1 MLFQDGEL
9 LMRIG
14 IPKEIKDHEYRVG
27 VTPAGVSALKAH
39 GHEVLVETLADA
51 RIGLEDALY
60 EAAGAMITERN
71 EVYGCDMVIKVKEPQ
86 PSEVLLLRE
95 GQVLFCYLHL
105 APEPELTRGLLERK
119 VIGIAYETVTDA
131 QGNLPLL
138 IPMSE
143 VAGRLAVQAGAMA
156 LQIVHGGSGV
166 LLGGVPGV
174 APGRVVILGGGAS
187 GINAAKMALG
197 LGAEVTVLDLNLARL
212 RYLDDVF
219 GMRVKTRFSEPAA
232 IAELTREADLVIG
245 AVLIPGKR
253 APCLLT
259 RDMIKAMKPGS
270 ALVDI
275 AIDQGGCA
283 ETSRPTTH
291 SDPTYVEHGVVH
303 YCVTNMPGATARTST
318 LALTQATLPLA
329 LELADKGYAQ
339 ALLDNPGL
347 REGLNVFRGQVT
359 HRAVAADLGYAF
371 EAFAM
376 TAQTA

>member
-1 MLFQDGEL
+1 
-9 LMRIG
+9 MRIG

-27 VTPAGVSALKAH
+27 VTPVGVRALKAH
-39 GHEVLVETLADA
+39 GHDVLVETLAGA
-51 RIGLEDALY
+51 RIGFDDAQY
-60 EAAGAMITERN
+60 EVAGAMIAGRN
-71 EVYGCDMVIKVKEPQ
+71 EAYGCDMVIKVKEPQ
-86 PSEVLLLRE
+86 PSEIALLRE
-95 GQVLFCYLHL
+95 GQLLFCYLHL
-105 APEPELTRGLLERK
+105 APDPELTRGLLARK

-143 VAGRLAVQAGAMA
+143 VAGRIAVQAGATA
-156 LQIVHGGSGV
+156 LQIAYGGSGV

-174 APGRVVILGGGAS
+174 APGKVVILGGGAS

-197 LGAEVTVLDLNLARL
+197 LGAEVTVLDINLARL

-245 AVLIPGKR
+245 SVLIPGKR

-259 RDMIKAMKPGS
+259 RDMVKAMRPGS
-270 ALVDI
+270 AFVDI

-291 SDPTYVEHGVVH
+291 SEPTYVEHGVVH

-329 LELADKGYAQ
+329 LELADKGWSR
-339 ALLDNPGL
+339 ALLDTPGL
-347 REGLNVFRGQVT
+347 RDGLNVFRGQVT
-359 HRAVAADLGYAF
+359 HPAVTADLGYTF
-371 EAFAM
+371 EVFAM
-376 TAQTA
+376 TALAA

>member
-1 MLFQDGEL
+1 
-9 LMRIG
+9 MRIG

-27 VTPAGVSALKAH
+27 VTPAGVSALKTR
-39 GHEVLVETLADA
+39 GHHVLVEAGAGA
-51 RIGLEDALY
+51 RIGFSDALY
-60 EAAGAMITERN
+60 EAAGAMIAGRN
-71 EVYGCDMVIKVKEPQ
+71 EVYGCSMVVKVKEPQ
-86 PSEVLLLRE
+86 PSEVALLHE
-95 GQVLFCYLHL
+95 GQILFCYLHL
-105 APEPELTRGLLERK
+105 APEPELTRGLLDRK
-119 VIGIAYETVTDA
+119 IIGIAYETVTDF

-143 VAGRLAVQAGAMA
+143 VAGRLSVQAGAAA
-156 LQIVHGGSGV
+156 LQIANGGSGV

-174 APGRVVILGGGAS
+174 APAKVVILGGGIS

-197 LGAEVTVLDLNLARL
+197 LGAEVTVLDINPARL

-219 GMRVKTRFSEPAA
+219 GMRLKTRYSEPAT

-253 APCLLT
+253 APQLLT
-259 RDMIKAMKPGS
+259 RDMVKAMKPGS

-291 SDPTYVEHGVVH
+291 SAPTYVEHGVVH

-318 LALTQATLPLA
+318 LALTQATLPLV
-329 LELADKGYAQ
+329 LELADKGHAQ
-339 ALLDNPGL
+339 ALQDNPGL
-347 REGLNVFRGQVT
+347 RDGLNVFRGQVT
-359 HRAVAADLGYAF
+359 HPAVANDLGYAL
-371 EAFAM
+371 EPV
-376 TAQTA
+376 QTALAA

>member
-1 MLFQDGEL
+1 
-9 LMRIG
+9 MRIG

-39 GHEVLVETLADA
+39 GHEVVVETMAGA
-51 RIGLEDALY
+51 RIGFSDDLY
-60 EAAGAMITERN
+60 EAAGAMIAGRN
-71 EVYGCDMVIKVKEPQ
+71 EAYGCDMVIKVKEPQ
-86 PSEVLLLRE
+86 ASEVALLGE

-143 VAGRLAVQAGAMA
+143 VAGRIAVQAGATA
-156 LQIVHGGSGV
+156 LQIANGGSGV

-174 APGRVVILGGGAS
+174 APGRVVVLGGGAA
-187 GINAAKMALG
+187 GVNAAKMALG
-197 LGAEVTVLDLNLARL
+197 LGAEVTVLDINLARL

-219 GMRVKTRFSEPAA
+219 GMRLKTRFSEPAA

-253 APCLLT
+253 APHLLT
-259 RDMIKAMKPGS
+259 RNMVKAMKPGS
-270 ALVDI
+270 VLVDI
-275 AIDQGGCA
+275 AIDQGGCT

-291 SDPTYVEHGVVH
+291 SSPTYVEHGVVH

-329 LELADKGYAQ
+329 LELADKGCAQ

-347 REGLNVFRGQVT
+347 REGLNVYRGQVT
-359 HRAVAADLGYAF
+359 HPAVAADLGYALETF
-371 EAFAM
+371 PP
-376 TAQTA
+376 TALAA

>member
-1 MLFQDGEL
+1 
-9 LMRIG
+9 MRIG
-14 IPKEIKDHEYRVG
+14 IPKEIKNHEYRVG
-27 VTPAGVSALKAH
+27 ITPAGVSALTAR
-39 GHEVLVETLADA
+39 GHTVLVESFAGA
-51 RIGLEDALY
+51 RIGFSDAQY
-60 EAAGAMITERN
+60 EAAGAMITGRS
-71 EVYGCDMVIKVKEPQ
+71 EVYGCDMVVKVKEPQ
-86 PSEVLLLRE
+86 PSEVALLRE

-143 VAGRLAVQAGAMA
+143 VAGRLSVQAGATA
-156 LQIVHGGSGV
+156 LQIANGGSGV

-174 APGRVVILGGGAS
+174 APGKVVILGGGAS

-197 LGAEVTVLDLNLARL
+197 LGADVTVLDINLARL

-219 GMRVKTRFSEPAA
+219 GMRLKTRFSEPAA

-245 AVLIPGKR
+245 AVLVPGKR
-253 APCLLT
+253 APQLLT
-259 RDMIKAMKPGS
+259 REMVKAMKPGS

-283 ETSRPTTH
+283 ETARPTTH
-291 SDPTYVEHGVVH
+291 SEPTYVEHGVVH

-318 LALTQATLPLA
+318 LALTQATLPLV
-329 LELADKGYAQ
+329 LELADKGHER
-339 ALLDNPGL
+339 ALQDNPGL
-347 REGLNVFRGQVT
+347 QDGLNVFRGQVT
-359 HRAVAADLGYAF
+359 HPAVAMDLGYALG
-371 EAFAM
+371 AVP
-376 TAQTA
+376 TALAA

>member
-1 MLFQDGEL
+1 
-9 LMRIG
+9 MRIG

-27 VTPAGVSALKAH
+27 ATPAGVSALKAH
-39 GHEVLVETLADA
+39 GHDVLVETMAGA
-51 RIGLEDALY
+51 RIGFADALY
-60 EAAGAMITERN
+60 EAAGALIAGRN
-71 EVYGCDMVIKVKEPQ
+71 EAYGCDMVIKVKEPQ
-86 PSEVLLLRE
+86 PSEVALLRE

-143 VAGRLAVQAGAMA
+143 VAGRIAVQAGATA
-156 LQIVHGGSGV
+156 LQISNGGSGV

-174 APGRVVILGGGAS
+174 PPGKVVILGGGAS
-187 GINAAKMALG
+187 GINAVKMALG
-197 LGAEVTVLDLNLARL
+197 LGAEVTVLDICLARL

-219 GMRVKTRFSEPAA
+219 GMRLKTRFSEPAA
-232 IAELTREADLVIG
+232 IAELIREADLVIG

-253 APCLLT
+253 APRLLT
-259 RDMIKAMKPGS
+259 YDMVKAMKPGS
-270 ALVDI
+270 VLVDI

-291 SDPTYVEHGVVH
+291 SEPTYVEHGVVH

-329 LELADKGYAQ
+329 LELADKGYAR

-347 REGLNVFRGQVT
+347 REGLNVYRGQVT
-359 HRAVAADLGYAF
+359 HPAVAADLGYTL
-371 EAFAM
+371 EAFAP
-376 TAQTA
+376 TALAA

>member
-1 MLFQDGEL
+1 
-9 LMRIG
+9 MRIG

-27 VTPAGVSALKAH
+27 VTPAGVSALTAR
-39 GHEVLVETLADA
+39 GHEVLVETLAGA
-51 RIGLEDALY
+51 RIGFDDAQY
-60 EAAGAMITERN
+60 EAAGAMIAGRN
-71 EVYGCDMVIKVKEPQ
+71 EAYGCDMVIKVKEPQ
-86 PSEVLLLRE
+86 PSEVALLRE

-105 APEPELTRGLLERK
+105 APEPDLTRELLARK

-131 QGNLPLL
+131 QGMLPLL

-143 VAGRLAVQAGAMA
+143 VAGRIAVQAGATA
-156 LQIVHGGSGV
+156 LQIANGGSGV

-187 GINAAKMALG
+187 GLNAAKMALG
-197 LGAEVTVLDLNLARL
+197 LGAEVTVLDISLARL

-219 GMRVKTRFSEPAA
+219 GMRVKTRFSEPVA

-245 AVLIPGKR
+245 AVLVPGKR
-253 APCLLT
+253 APRLLT
-259 RDMIKAMKPGS
+259 REMVKAMQPGS

-291 SDPTYVEHGVVH
+291 SAPTYIEHGVVH
-303 YCVTNMPGATARTST
+303 YCVTNMPGAAARTAT

-339 ALLDNPGL
+339 ALREHPGL
-347 REGLNVFRGQVT
+347 RAGLNVYRGRVT
-359 HRAVAADLGYAF
+359 HPAVAADLGYAL
-371 EAFAM
+371 EDFA
-376 TAQTA
+376 ALALAA